1 MNDTIS
7 KIFDTF
13 VDNIQLSTKQREDA
27 QTKYTGVCETL
38 YPHFYD
44 GEYTDSAKYLFGS
57 YKTKTHVA
65 PMTVTQDVDVL
76 FKIDED
82 SYEQYKDNPAG
93 LLQKI
98 RNALKDKYTTTETIK
113 VWGKVVLVKFSDNH
127 HNVELLPAIEQE
139 DGTFLIPNTENGG
152 SWESFDPRSQV
163 DSFQESNKATGGRTR
178 TIVQMLKKWVRENAC
193 LSYKSYCI
201 VDDVIKY
208 LDDIFDNDV
217 ASTELDELI
226 KGYFIY
232 LENNIPTHLKDQKS
246 YISTAKNRVVKAI
259 EFAAEGKNKS
269 ATTEWR
275 KIFGTDFP
283 MADKDEEKKS
293 ESATIINPAKPWGW
307 KFSKA

>member
-13 VDNIQLSTKQREDA
+13 VDNIQLSANQKEDA
-27 QTKYTGVCETL
+27 KTKYTGVCETL
-38 YPHFYD
+38 YPHFYE
-44 GEYTDSAKYLFGS
+44 GEYTDNAKYLFGS
-57 YKTKTHVA
+57 YKTKTHIA
-65 PMTVTQDVDVL
+65 PMTDTQDVDVL

-82 SYEQYKDNPAG
+82 SYEQYKNNPSG

-113 VWGKVVLVKFSDNH
+113 VWGKVVLVKFADNH
-127 HNVELLPAIEQE
+127 HNVELLPALEQE

-163 DSFQESNKATGGRTR
+163 DSFKDSNKATGGKTR
-178 TIVQMLKKWVRENAC
+178 ILVQMLKKWVRENAC

-201 VDDVIKY
+201 VDDVIRY
-208 LDDIFDNDV
+208 LDDIYDNDV
-217 ASTELDELI
+217 ASTELDVLI
-226 KGYFIY
+226 KGFFIY
-232 LENNIPTHLKDQKS
+232 IENNLPAHLEDQKS
-246 YISTAKNRVVKAI
+246 YISTAKDRAVKAT

-275 KIFGTDFP
+275 KIFGTYFP

-293 ESATIINPAKPWGW
+293 ESAIVVVR
-307 KFSKA
+307 